1 MSSILGGPLLTLSR
15 LMLKMT
21 SSASL
26 RFSNKSLSSRQI
38 ESLALTSVPL
48 GLTRMPLS
56 LGLTSNP
63 LSLGLTRIPLSLG
76 LTSNPLSLGLTRI
89 PLSLGLTRRSLLV
102 WLTSIPL
109 SLGLLQQAGEE
120 LLSNKIKK
128 NLQLLSSVFMHD
140 VYF

>member
-63 LSLGLTRIPLSLG
+63 LSLGLTRIPLSVG
-76 LTSNPLSLGLTRI
+76 LTSNPLSLGLTR
-89 PLSLGLTRRSLLV
+89 RSLLV
-102 WLTSIPL
+102 SLTSIPL

-120 LLSNKIKK
+120 LLSNKIKR

>member
-48 GLTRMPLS
+48 GLNRM
-56 LGLTSNP
+56 
-63 LSLGLTRIPLSLG
+63 PLSLG

-102 WLTSIPL
+102 SLTSIPL

-120 LLSNKIKK
+120 LLSNKIKR
-128 NLQLLSSVFMHD
+128 NLQFLSSVFMHD
-140 VYF
+140 V

>member
-76 LTSNPLSLGLTRI
+76 LT
-89 PLSLGLTRRSLLV
+89 RRSLLV
-102 WLTSIPL
+102 SLTSIPL

-120 LLSNKIKK
+120 LLSNKIKR
-128 NLQLLSSVFMHD
+128 NLQFLSSVFMHD

>member
-63 LSLGLTRIPLSLG
+63 LSLGLTRIPLSVG
-76 LTSNPLSLGLTRI
+76 LTSNPLSLGLTR
-89 PLSLGLTRRSLLV
+89 RSLLV
-102 WLTSIPL
+102 SLTSIPL

-120 LLSNKIKK
+120 LLSNKIKR
-128 NLQLLSSVFMHD
+128 NLQFLSSVFMHD
-140 VYF
+140 V